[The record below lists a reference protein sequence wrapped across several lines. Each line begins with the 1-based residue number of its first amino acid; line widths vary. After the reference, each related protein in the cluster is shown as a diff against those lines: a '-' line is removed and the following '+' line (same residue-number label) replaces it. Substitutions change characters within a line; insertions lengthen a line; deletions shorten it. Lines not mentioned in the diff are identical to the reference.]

1 MRGMTV
7 MILITVFIGITYAWI
22 FLAFLAPWWVPLKN
36 EEEVKVKP
44 WQHIN
49 EHIHAVTGVQ
59 VQGGS
64 DSIGG
69 GCINQA
75 VRIRGDGRDFFIKT
89 NTAAG
94 LAMFEAEAAGLREIS
109 ASETVRVP
117 APICWGVTDAHA
129 YLVMEFLDF
138 ARSGDGA
145 VLGRQL
151 AALHR
156 VSRNGFG
163 WDRNNTI
170 GSTLQM
176 NTPCPDWIEF
186 WRERRLRY
194 QFDLARDNGWG
205 GDLQRKGERLL
216 ERMDGFFTDYRPQPA
231 LLHGDL
237 WSGNHGYLINGQPVI
252 FDPAV
257 YYGDRE
263 ADIAMTE
270 LFGGFSADFYAG
282 YRETW
287 PLDPGYSMR
296 KHLYNLYHVLNHL
309 NLFGGSYHGQA
320 LQLSE
325 RLLAELR

>member
-1 MRGMTV
+1 MD
-7 MILITVFIGITYAWI
+7 L
-22 FLAFLAPWWVPLKN
+22 
-36 EEEVKVKP
+36 
-44 WQHIN
+44 WQHIGEDIFN
-49 EHIHAVTGVQ
+49 ATGIRLRD
-59 VQGGS
+59 GC

-69 GCINQA
+69 GSINQA
-75 VRIRGDGRDFFIKT
+75 VRVPGEGRDFFIKT
-89 NTAAG
+89 NSASG
-94 LAMFEAEAAGLREIS
+94 LSMFEAEAAGLRELA
-109 ASETVRVP
+109 ASNTVRVP
-117 APICWGVTDAHA
+117 EPICWGVTGGNT
-129 YLVMEFLDF
+129 YLVMEFLEF
-138 ARSGDGA
+138 VRHGDSA
-145 VLGRQL
+145 VLGQQL

-156 VSRNGFG
+156 VSQDCFG
-163 WDRNNTI
+163 WDRDNTI
-170 GSTLQM
+170 GSTPQI
-176 NTPCPDWIEF
+176 NEPSRDWVEF

-205 GDLQRKGERLL
+205 GDLQRKGEQLL
-216 ERMDGFFTDYRPQPA
+216 ERLDGFFTDYRPQPA

-237 WSGNHGYLINGQPVI
+237 WSGNHGYMINGQPVI

-287 PLDPGYSMR
+287 SLDSGYSMR

-309 NLFGGSYHGQA
+309 NLFGGSYQGQA
-320 LQLSE
+320 MQLSE